1 MGRILFKIGA
11 IITSKVAR
19 VDLVFVDKSNGGYKN
34 IKRMR

>member
-19 VDLVFVDKSNGGYKN
+19 VDLVDKSNGGYKN